1 MEFINQ
7 SLKKDLIPYFLL
19 KYPQSEAREVNLR
32 LSNWVSEIDNSY
44 SNSNDFIYASGVR
57 FTYEPNGD
65 YNSKIMQFINY
76 IIQLPGEHM
85 KVSTKLE
92 LESDLSESKEDEM
105 ALYNAF
111 HSDFENL
118 FRKIEDETEVIRMK
132 TYKNQKKNFQ
142 TGYDM
147 KKDIKKK
154 QAYQEKVK
162 EYTKYLIGRKLPES
176 VSEFTEEE
184 IRAGDLK
191 IPNTQILRILTKW
204 CHELEKYFDNV
215 DEYIL

>member
-32 LSNWVSEIDNSY
+32 LSNLVSEIDNSY

-132 TYKNQKKNFQ
+132 TYKNQKKKFQ

-162 EYTKYLIGRKLPES
+162 
-176 VSEFTEEE
+176 
-184 IRAGDLK
+184 
-191 IPNTQILRILTKW
+191 
-204 CHELEKYFDNV
+204 
-215 DEYIL
+215 